1 MVTEKPEP
9 FTFTLP
15 ALKALKTLDKA
26 YEVADTGQ
34 PGLTCR
40 VLPSGVKTLQV
51 YRRPKG
57 DPVPAR
63 VKICQVTDGQKQ
75 LALDGDDSV
84 RSIARDIIKELEK
97 GINRNKETKQAKVE
111 KKGKASTL
119 RYWLNLRTSPDY
131 VIQPDDDPK
140 KVGKIKI
147 APRTAQG
154 YKQTIEKHL
163 SDWLDMPIDSIT
175 PDMLET
181 RCRKIQKKHYSAA
194 NNIIRRFGAVYKF
207 AAKQLKKKA
216 RRNVLPDNPASRD
229 YMDDIFVLEKPRQ
242 GYINDKQIAAWW
254 KATEQLPDHFP
265 EGEIGRDYLQ
275 FILLSGLRRDEAR
288 NKLTWD
294 RVDLKK
300 RTFVI
305 PDTKNR
311 EDLELPITD
320 YMMVILK
327 RRKQV
332 EENRPFPLNDVKR
345 FYVKIEE
352 IMEGQRVTIH
362 DLRRS
367 YITIIESMDI
377 SQYSIKAL
385 VNHTLPKGDVTA
397 QYIQMNAERLR
408 KPMQQIT
415 DFILKLAGVK
425 KTEVVKIA

>member
-1 MVTEKPEP
+1 MATQKPQP

-15 ALKALKTLDKA
+15 RLKALKTADKA
-26 YEVADTGQ
+26 YEVADRGQ
-34 PGLTCR
+34 PGLSCR
-40 VLPSGVKTLQV
+40 VLPSGIKTLQV
-51 YRRPKG
+51 HKRPKG
-57 DPVPAR
+57 SSNLAR
-63 VKICQVTDGQKQ
+63 IKICKVGEFPLDTPDGARSKARKILSQLEQGINPNKVAKQ
-75 LALDGDDSV
+75 TKAD
-84 RSIARDIIKELEK
+84 EK
-97 GINRNKETKQAKVE
+97 GRN
-111 KKGKASTL
+111 STL
-119 RYWLNLRTSPDY
+119 RYWLDLRTSDNY

-163 SDWLDMPIDSIT
+163 HDWLDKPIESIT

-181 RCRKIQKKHYSAA
+181 RCRQVQKTHYSAA

-207 AAKQLKKKA
+207 AAKQLKKQA
-216 RRNVLPDNPASRD
+216 RKSVLPDNPASRD

-242 GYINDKQIAAWW
+242 GHIDSKRIAAWW
-254 KATEQLPDHFP
+254 EATEQLPDYFP
-265 EGEIGRDYLQ
+265 DDGDIGRDYLQ

-294 RVDLKK
+294 QVDLKK
-300 RTFVI
+300 ATFVI

-311 EDLELPITD
+311 EDLELPITH
-320 YMMVILK
+320 YMMTILK
-327 RRKQV
+327 RRWQFDKD
-332 EENRPFPLNDVKR
+332 RPFPLKAVQR

-352 IMEGQRVTIH
+352 IMKDDRVTIH
-362 DLRRS
+362 DLRRTF
-367 YITIIESMDI
+367 ITFVESLDI

-408 KPMQQIT
+408 KPLQQYN
-415 DFILKLAGVK
+415 DQILGLAGVN
-425 KTEVVKIA
+425 ESNVVKLA